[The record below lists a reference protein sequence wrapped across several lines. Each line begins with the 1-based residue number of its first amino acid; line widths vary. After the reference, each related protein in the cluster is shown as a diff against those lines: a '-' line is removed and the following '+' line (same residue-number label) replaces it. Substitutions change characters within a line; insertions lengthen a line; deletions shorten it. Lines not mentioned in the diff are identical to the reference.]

1 MEKSTTVH
9 NKFFLTLVV
18 LSATLLIA
26 GCTGGDS
33 GAAVGTAG
41 ADSLILSIDTEGR
54 DLFDSNEAFL
64 ISVQAENIGPV
75 NAENVKVRLQGY
87 DGISSGTSLG
97 TYVSLSPLALERPNR
112 EEGLAGGV
120 GNIEWD
126 VIAPYV
132 SATSPDREISLT
144 AAVRYDTKSI
154 VSQKVVIAE
163 ASHLTELEARGERVP
178 ASPTQEARNGPVGI
192 AMEAPAPYVRMS
204 GSEDE
209 FILRITIY
217 NDGSGT
223 VYDAAS
229 ERDRVSSIRLS
240 VPSGLTVDE
249 SKCDFDLRT
258 SNSLDG
264 VKVLLIDSSSSSAK
278 QNKLRLT
285 EGGYTRTVQC
295 HLQSY
300 SERVN
305 GYNTFAIES
314 EVSYRYVQSVSTT
327 LDIIGTS
334 EGALALE
341 ITDPST
347 TSQRTWGSSSSE
359 EILFTLTYQGE
370 PVTDINPSFDVTS
383 ASYLNFTLFNGSTE
397 LNVPVSTSGNSY
409 TDGVWNVTVTA
420 PTGTTTDHITLRGT
434 ANYLGETAADRNVN
448 SVELQ

>member
-1 MEKSTTVH
+1 MEKSNTIH
-9 NKFFLTLVV
+9 NKFFLTLIV

-26 GCTGGDS
+26 GCTGGDT

-41 ADSLILSIDTEGR
+41 ADSLTLSIDTEGR

-64 ISVQAENIGPV
+64 ISVEAENTGPV
-75 NAENVKVRLQGY
+75 NAENVEVRLQGY
-87 DGISSGTSLG
+87 DGISGTALG
-97 TYVSLSPLALERPNR
+97 TYTSLSPGTLERPNTD
-112 EEGLAGGV
+112 EGLAGGV

-204 GSEDE
+204 GSEDD
-209 FILRITIY
+209 FILRVTVY

-223 VYDAAS
+223 VYDATG

-240 VPSGLTVDE
+240 IPSGLTVDE

-300 SERVN
+300 SDRVN

-314 EVSYRYVQSVSTT
+314 EVSYTYVQSVSTS

-347 TSQRTWGSSSSE
+347 TSQGTWTAATE
-359 EILFTLTYQGE
+359 TITFTLAYQGE
-370 PVTDINPSFDVTS
+370 LVTDTNPSFDVTDD
-383 ASYLNFTLFNGSTE
+383 SYLNFTLINGSTE
-397 LNVPVSTSGNSY
+397 LDVPVSLTGNTYSN
-409 TDGVWNVTVTA
+409 GVWSVQVIA
-420 PTGTTTDHITLRGT
+420 PTGTTSDHITLRGT
-434 ANYLGETAADRNVN
+434 ANYLGETATDRNVN

>member
-1 MEKSTTVH
+1 MEKSNTIH
-9 NKFFLTLVV
+9 NKFFLTLIV

-26 GCTGGDS
+26 GCTGGDT

-41 ADSLILSIDTEGR
+41 ADSLTLSIDTEGR

-64 ISVQAENIGPV
+64 ISVEAENTGPV
-75 NAENVKVRLQGY
+75 NAENVEVRLQGY
-87 DGISSGTSLG
+87 DGISGTALG
-97 TYVSLSPLALERPNR
+97 TYTSLSPGTLERPNTD
-112 EEGLAGGV
+112 EGLAGGV

-204 GSEDE
+204 GSEDD
-209 FILRITIY
+209 FILRVTVY

-223 VYDAAS
+223 VYDATG

-240 VPSGLTVDE
+240 IPSGLTVDE

-300 SERVN
+300 SDRVN

-314 EVSYRYVQSVSTT
+314 EVSYTYVQSVSTS

-347 TSQRTWGSSSSE
+347 TSQGTWTAATE
-359 EILFTLTYQGE
+359 TITFTLAYQGE
-370 PVTDINPSFDVTS
+370 LVTDTNPSFDVTDD
-383 ASYLNFTLFNGSTE
+383 SYLNFTLINGSTE
-397 LNVPVSTSGNSY
+397 LSVPVSLTGNNYSN
-409 TDGVWNVTVTA
+409 GVWSVQVTA
-420 PTGTTTDHITLRGT
+420 PTGTTSDHITLRGT
-434 ANYLGETAADRNVN
+434 ANYLGETATDRNVN

>member
-1 MEKSTTVH
+1 
-9 NKFFLTLVV
+9 
-18 LSATLLIA
+18 
-26 GCTGGDS
+26 
-33 GAAVGTAG
+33 
-41 ADSLILSIDTEGR
+41 
-54 DLFDSNEAFL
+54 
-64 ISVQAENIGPV
+64 
-75 NAENVKVRLQGY
+75 
-87 DGISSGTSLG
+87 
-97 TYVSLSPLALERPNR
+97 
-112 EEGLAGGV
+112 
-120 GNIEWD
+120 
-126 VIAPYV
+126 
-132 SATSPDREISLT
+132 LT

-204 GSEDE
+204 GSEDD
-209 FILRITIY
+209 FILRVTVY

-223 VYDAAS
+223 VYDATG

-240 VPSGLTVDE
+240 IPSGLTVDE

-300 SERVN
+300 SDRVN

-314 EVSYRYVQSVSTT
+314 EVSYTYVQSVSTS

-347 TSQRTWGSSSSE
+347 TSQGTWTSSGSE
-359 EILFTLTYQGE
+359 TITFTLAYQGE
-370 PVTDINPSFDVTS
+370 LVTDTNPSFDVTS
-383 ASYLNFTLFNGSTE
+383 ASYLNFTLINGSTE
-397 LNVPVSTSGNSY
+397 LNVPVSASGNSY
-409 TDGVWNVTVTA
+409 SNGVWSVIVTA
-420 PTGTTTDHITLRGT
+420 PTGTTSDHITLRGT
-434 ANYLGETAADRNVN
+434 ANYLGETATDRNVN